1 MGHGPSSFKESDV
14 RRALRAIEAAGKKVA
29 SVEIEDG
36 RIKITIKNGNGADDN
51 IDDTANTNPWDK
63 VDLK

>member
-1 MGHGPSSFKESDV
+1 MGQGPCNFRESDV
-14 RRALRAIEAAGKKVA
+14 KRVLRAIEAAGKKVA

-36 RIKITIKNGNGADDN
+36 RIKFTIRNGNGADDN
-51 IDDTANTNPWDK
+51 NDDNANPWDK

>member
-1 MGHGPSSFKESDV
+1 MGHGPCNFRESDV
-14 RRALRAIEAAGKKVA
+14 KKALRAIEAAGKKVE

-36 RIKITIKNGNGADDN
+36 RIKITIKNGNVETAADDN
-51 IDDTANTNPWDK
+51 PWDA